1 MKSNRASS
9 PSLCREEPDRC
20 LMTSQREG
28 GGLRLSAPMREN
40 GSFGSCETNHV
51 VALGRTGGGG
61 GGVALT
67 LTARAGSSCA
77 DS

>member
-51 VALGRTGGGG
+51 VASG
-61 GGVALT
+61 
-67 LTARAGSSCA
+67 RAGGWVEGGSP
-77 DS
+77 